1 MMTGLMVMGCALT
14 ARPIPAD
21 PQPKTVTQPDGSTIT
36 VVMRGDERAHAL
48 FDTQGQQLKLNR
60 ESGFLEVDATA
71 PSWEQWSQAQ
81 RTQRAQRVKQS
92 VGPRRLLINDF
103 PAYGKQRTL
112 VILISFSDVDFMS
125 VDDPHEYFSNLLNQ
139 EGFTNDYGANGSAR
153 DFYVASSMGQFLPD
167 FDVVGPVKLSHT
179 AAYYGSDTPSQDAKM
194 GEAVVE
200 ACQLADEVVDF
211 SQYDANG
218 DGYVDNIFFFY
229 AGYGQA
235 DQPDGDDYIWPHSA
249 HLEKTWDMSLECDG
263 KKIGQYACSNE
274 VRYSATGAINPS
286 GIGTFVHEF
295 GHVIGL
301 ADHYDVGYSLL
312 TFNVGTWDTMASG
325 SYNNNMNTPPL
336 FSAFERAEL
345 GWLDYIELTTDADT
359 LSVLPWLGTSNKAYR
374 ISVPGT
380 NEREFFICENRQQTG
395 WDKYLPGHGMVLWH
409 IDIDTAAWNGNYVN
423 YDYSHQ
429 RVDIVEVD
437 GSLTDATRNG
447 DCMPGASNV
456 TAWDVT
462 SWAGDKL
469 LRLDDVSEVRDTIRI
484 LVGDSPYELPMPQ
497 LSLVEAQD
505 SSLLFTWSEVPYA
518 RSYVI
523 NVTDAEGNAVG
534 NFKEKSYFSADTVT
548 VPNLVPLA
556 DYVITARAI
565 QGSYVSETDTLS
577 ASTEDLIFAKRKTT
591 VWATDTTTS
600 GFTAHWDAIR
610 DAKDYELWMWKLDYS
625 DQTTTLGYDFSDKQN
640 GLPDLWST
648 TSSSYYSV
656 SGYYGKSSPS
666 LRFAND
672 GDQLI
677 IAWNETVID
686 ELTWW
691 MRGKQATGKL
701 IVEADHGDGNWVEV
715 VQYTPSMTGQT
726 LTLATGGAQRVRMRY
741 ERDGSWMVIDDVKA
755 TCRQMQRTLVSGY
768 ENGKRMGDVLEQA
781 ISGLS
786 AGTYGFR
793 ISGLLDGVR
802 SYLSDE
808 CVVTLGGS
816 GLTGDVNGDGEVTIA
831 DVNAIVDLILSSSYS
846 ASADVNGDGEVTIAD
861 VNAVVDIILE
871 AE

>member
-359 LSVLPWLGTSNKAYR
+359 LSVLPWLGTSKQ
-374 ISVPGT
+374 G
-380 NEREFFICENRQQTG
+380 
-395 WDKYLPGHGMVLWH
+395 LP
-409 IDIDTAAWNGNYVN
+409 
-423 YDYSHQ
+423 HQ
-429 RVDIVEVD
+429 RAWHQRARVLYLREPTADGLGQVLAWSWHGAVAHRHRHSSVE
-437 GSLTDATRNG
+437 R
-447 DCMPGASNV
+447 
-456 TAWDVT
+456 
-462 SWAGDKL
+462 
-469 LRLDDVSEVRDTIRI
+469 
-484 LVGDSPYELPMPQ
+484 
-497 LSLVEAQD
+497 
-505 SSLLFTWSEVPYA
+505 
-518 RSYVI
+518 
-523 NVTDAEGNAVG
+523 
-534 NFKEKSYFSADTVT
+534 
-548 VPNLVPLA
+548 
-556 DYVITARAI
+556 
-565 QGSYVSETDTLS
+565 
-577 ASTEDLIFAKRKTT
+577 
-591 VWATDTTTS
+591 
-600 GFTAHWDAIR
+600 
-610 DAKDYELWMWKLDYS
+610 
-625 DQTTTLGYDFSDKQN
+625 
-640 GLPDLWST
+640 
-648 TSSSYYSV
+648 
-656 SGYYGKSSPS
+656 
-666 LRFAND
+666 
-672 GDQLI
+672 
-677 IAWNETVID
+677 
-686 ELTWW
+686 
-691 MRGKQATGKL
+691 
-701 IVEADHGDGNWVEV
+701 
-715 VQYTPSMTGQT
+715 
-726 LTLATGGAQRVRMRY
+726 
-741 ERDGSWMVIDDVKA
+741 
-755 TCRQMQRTLVSGY
+755 
-768 ENGKRMGDVLEQA
+768 
-781 ISGLS
+781 
-786 AGTYGFR
+786 
-793 ISGLLDGVR
+793 
-802 SYLSDE
+802 
-808 CVVTLGGS
+808 
-816 GLTGDVNGDGEVTIA
+816 
-831 DVNAIVDLILSSSYS
+831 
-846 ASADVNGDGEVTIAD
+846 
-861 VNAVVDIILE
+861 
-871 AE
+871 